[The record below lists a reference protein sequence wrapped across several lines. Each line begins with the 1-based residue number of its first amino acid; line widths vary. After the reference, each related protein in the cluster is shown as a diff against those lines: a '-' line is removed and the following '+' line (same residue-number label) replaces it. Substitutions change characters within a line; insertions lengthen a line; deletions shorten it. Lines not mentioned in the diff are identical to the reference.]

1 MLARNQNLAAPA
13 VSFWSGYTPRTV
25 TPAAPLLTG
34 MYSPITVGNAPQRPQ
49 YFGSPMIPPG
59 AQAPAATPSYRAP
72 ALTPAQVQLMR
83 SPAGPG
89 LQAYAD
95 YLRRLRGY

>member
-13 VSFWSGYTPRTV
+13 VSFWSGYTPRSV

-49 YFGSPMIPPG
+49 YFGSPMIPAASQP
-59 AQAPAATPSYRAP
+59 QAPAPSYRAP
-72 ALTPAQVQLMR
+72 VLTPAQVALTR
-83 SPAGPG
+83 SPAYSG